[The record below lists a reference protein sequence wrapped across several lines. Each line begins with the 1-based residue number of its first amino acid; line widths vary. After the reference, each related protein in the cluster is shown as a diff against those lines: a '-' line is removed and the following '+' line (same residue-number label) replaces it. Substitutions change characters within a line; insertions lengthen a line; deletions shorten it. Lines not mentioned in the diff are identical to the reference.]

1 MNRVEKTIDL
11 QRNGGLNCSQAILT
25 AFGEQFGM
33 DAETAKMLGRPWG
46 GGMGHLSETCG
57 YLTGA
62 ILVLAQAYKHND
74 EDQAREEVFEA
85 VRELFSRFEKRRSKT
100 SCKELLGA
108 DISTDEGLKKIKQ
121 EQLVKKI
128 CCGDGGIGQDVAEI
142 LEELIGCPDNRF
154 FCHTR
159 HSECV

>member
-1 MNRVEKTIDL
+1 MNRIEKTVDL

-46 GGMGHLSETCG
+46 GGMGHLAETCG

-85 VRELFSRFEKRRSKT
+85 VRELFSRFEKQRGTT

-128 CCGDGGIGQDVAEI
+128 CCGDSGIGQDVAEI
-142 LEELIGCPDNRF
+142 LEELIGMPR
-154 FCHTR
+154 
-159 HSECV
+159 

>member
-1 MNRVEKTIDL
+1 MHVKNR
-11 QRNGGLNCSQAILT
+11 
-25 AFGEQFGM
+25 FG
-33 DAETAKMLGRPWG
+33 DDIPVPWRFAG
-46 GGMGHLSETCG
+46 VSGSFSL
-57 YLTGA
+57 A

-85 VRELFSRFEKRRSKT
+85 VRELFSRFEKQRGTT

-121 EQLVKKI
+121 GQFVKKI

-142 LEELIGCPDNRF
+142 LEELLKER
-154 FCHTR
+154 
-159 HSECV
+159 